1 MTQPLLRGR
10 VLLVTAGLVA
20 LAMLL
25 AGAFGLRGPAAGEAV
40 QLRQAQL
47 WRSDSPHWAPPAAL
61 ASADD
66 AVLDASTPW
75 SDVDLPYGGDRAVS
89 GSGDLAAAPPEV
101 RWFRAVV
108 PPEAL
113 VPTPQGARLYI
124 PRWQTV
130 GTVAVYVDGALAWQT
145 RGSRVWNSFNR
156 PVWLDLGGL
165 AQPGRPLQVH
175 VRMASQQGVGGA
187 LSSLWAGPA
196 ESLRLS
202 WRLRSL
208 LQADLVVYTAGSYL
222 VLGLFALA
230 LWALQRR
237 RGDVVFLLFFL
248 MSLCQLLGSLQFMV
262 DGEGLALSD
271 GWFSWLTLAG
281 LMGATVAAFHFLC
294 LMQRRRRPWLGR
306 VLQGYVGTVLLVAVP
321 LWGPAHETILPLL
334 RLLMVPPE
342 ILVLCMA
349 VAGAWRMRDGGSTML
364 AVWMLLSFPIGFHDL
379 ALQSYLISIESIYL
393 TPYVYLGLFTLFLLV
408 AYRRYN
414 GALAVAENANLHLAE
429 RLKAQ
434 EAELAQA
441 HERLLAVEREQTLM
455 QERQRLMR
463 EMHDGVGSSLMS
475 ALRVVEFNQAG
486 TVDLV
491 QLLQECIDDLKLSID
506 SLEPLDCDLLAL
518 LAGLRYRLGPRL
530 EGAGLRLHWEVSDL
544 PALPWLDAQAALHV
558 LRILQ
563 EVLTNIIKHSG
574 AREITVRT
582 AQAPLDGRAGVQVLV
597 EDDGHPFDRAQA
609 PTEGRKGLVNMRT
622 RALALQ
628 ARLDWAPLAG
638 GNRFTLWMPL
648 ERAGP

>member
-1 MTQPLLRGR
+1 MC
-10 VLLVTAGLVA
+10 AW
-20 LAMLL
+20 
-25 AGAFGLRGPAAGEAV
+25 PA
-40 QLRQAQL
+40 
-47 WRSDSPHWAPPAAL
+47 S
-61 ASADD
+61 
-66 AVLDASTPW
+66 
-75 SDVDLPYGGDRAVS
+75 RA
-89 GSGDLAAAPPEV
+89 
-101 RWFRAVV
+101 
-108 PPEAL
+108 
-113 VPTPQGARLYI
+113 
-124 PRWQTV
+124 
-130 GTVAVYVDGALAWQT
+130 
-145 RGSRVWNSFNR
+145 
-156 PVWLDLGGL
+156 
-165 AQPGRPLQVH
+165 
-175 VRMASQQGVGGA
+175 
-187 LSSLWAGPA
+187 WAGPA
-196 ESLRLS
+196 ETLRLS

-230 LWALQRR
+230 LWTLQRR

-379 ALQSYLISIESIYL
+379 ALQSYLISMESIYL

-597 EDDGHPFDRAQA
+597 EDDGHPFDRARA

>member
-1 MTQPLLRGR
+1 MSERRFHGR
-10 VLLVTAGLVA
+10 ALLVGTGLLA
-20 LAMLL
+20 LLLLL
-25 AGAFGLRGPAAGEAV
+25 AGAFGLREASRGEAL

-47 WRSDSPHWAPPAAL
+47 WVSDSLRWEPPASLSA
-61 ASADD
+61 ADD
-66 AVLDASTPW
+66 GVAAATPW
-75 SDVDLPYGGDRAVS
+75 RTVDLPYAGERVVS
-89 GSGDLAAAPPEV
+89 ASSDMASAPPEV
-101 RWFRAVV
+101 RWFRVDV
-108 PPEAL
+108 SPQAL
-113 VPTPQGARLYI
+113 VSTPQGARLYI

-156 PVWLDLGGL
+156 PVWIDLGGL
-165 AQPGRPLQVH
+165 AQAGRPLVIH

-187 LSSLWAGPA
+187 LSSLWVGSA
-196 ESLRLS
+196 EALRLS

-208 LQADLVVYTAGSYL
+208 VQADLVVYTAGSYL

-230 LWALQRR
+230 LWTLQRR

-248 MSLCQLLGSLQFMV
+248 MSLCQLLGALQFMV

-271 GWFSWLTLAG
+271 DWFSWLTLAG

-294 LMQRRRRPWLGR
+294 LVQRRRRRAMGW
-306 VLQGYVGTVLLVAVP
+306 VLQGYVGTVLLVTVP
-321 LWGPAHETILPLL
+321 LWGVTHETILPLL

-342 ILVLCMA
+342 ILVLCMS
-349 VAGAWRMRDGGSTML
+349 VVGAWRLRDGGSTML
-364 AVWMLLSFPIGFHDL
+364 AVWMLMSFPIGFHDL

-408 AYRRYN
+408 AYSRYN
-414 GALAVAENANLHLAE
+414 GALGVAENANAHLAE
-429 RLKAQ
+429 RLQAQ
-434 EAELAQA
+434 ERELAQA
-441 HERLLAVEREQTLM
+441 HERLLAAEREQTLL

-475 ALRVVEFNQAG
+475 ALRLVESSQGGAINLAQ
-486 TVDLV
+486 V
-491 QLLQECIDDLKLSID
+491 LQECIDDLKLSID
-506 SLEPLDCDLLAL
+506 SLEPLDADLLAL

-530 EGAGLRLHWEVSDL
+530 EGAGLKLHWEVSDM
-544 PALPWLDAQAALHV
+544 PFLPWLDAQAALHV

-563 EVLTNIIKHSG
+563 EVLTNIIKHGG

-582 AQAPLDGRAGVQVLV
+582 AVAAQDGRAGVQVMV
-597 EDDGHPFDRAQA
+597 IDDGLPFDSAHA
-609 PTEGRKGLVNMRT
+609 PTEGRKGLANIRT

-628 ARLDWAPLAG
+628 ALPEWAPLAA

-648 ERAGP
+648 ERSS